1 MFSARCPIYHDKQLL
16 IIHKINENLA
26 KIKTITDKRK
36 CTRSHICAPIIKKTK
51 NLLAILCFPE
61 TTKEMNKKHNSA
73 KTNNKSPQK
82 RFFLSA
88 GKSGIPLED
97 TREILMISKE
107 LIKIWFGYV

>member
-36 CTRSHICAPIIKKTK
+36 CTRSHICAPIIKKNK
-51 NLLAILCFPE
+51 NVLAILCFPE

-73 KTNNKSPQK
+73 KTNYKSPQK
-82 RFFLSA
+82 RFFS
-88 GKSGIPLED
+88 KCWEIRNS
-97 TREILMISKE
+97 TRRHEGNTNDFKRAH
-107 LIKIWFGYV
+107 

>member
-82 RFFLSA
+82 GFFS
-88 GKSGIPLED
+88 KCWEIRNS
-97 TREILMISKE
+97 TRRHEGNTNDFKRAH
-107 LIKIWFGYV
+107 

>member
-36 CTRSHICAPIIKKTK
+36 CTRSHICAPMIKKKNK

-73 KTNNKSPQK
+73 KTNYKSPQK
-82 RFFLSA
+82 RFFS
-88 GKSGIPLED
+88 KCWEIRNS
-97 TREILMISKE
+97 TRRHEGNTNDFKRAH
-107 LIKIWFGYV
+107 

>member
-1 MFSARCPIYHDKQLL
+1 MFSARCPICHDKQLL
-16 IIHKINENLA
+16 LIHKINENLA

-73 KTNNKSPQK
+73 KTNYKSPQK
-82 RFFLSA
+82 RFFS
-88 GKSGIPLED
+88 KCWEIRNS
-97 TREILMISKE
+97 TRRHEGNTNDFKRAH
-107 LIKIWFGYV
+107 

>member
-1 MFSARCPIYHDKQLL
+1 MFSARCPIYHDKELL

-36 CTRSHICAPIIKKTK
+36 CTRSHICAPIIKNNK

-73 KTNNKSPQK
+73 KTNYKSPQK
-82 RFFLSA
+82 RFFS
-88 GKSGIPLED
+88 KCWEIRNS
-97 TREILMISKE
+97 TRRHEGNTNDFKRAH
-107 LIKIWFGYV
+107 

>member
-1 MFSARCPIYHDKQLL
+1 MFSAQCPIYRDKQLL

-36 CTRSHICAPIIKKTK
+36 CTRSHICAPIIKKPQ

-73 KTNNKSPQK
+73 KTNYKSPQK
-82 RFFLSA
+82 RFFS
-88 GKSGIPLED
+88 KCWEIRNS
-97 TREILMISKE
+97 TRRHEGNTNDFKRAH
-107 LIKIWFGYV
+107 